1 MYGLSDRHFSLQN
14 YSSML
19 SRTSLSYPSDT
30 ISELL
35 LKVLL
40 VRNSLSRIK
49 PGPFYILSLPSGPL
63 TITIPRRAAKIRKP
77 KIQVHT
83 FYNKENICLHANR
96 IFMPWGGEHSSPFS
110 SGLRRVFSSPP
121 PPNGLPLFLT
131 IKFKGLRFV
140 FFVFCAL
147 TFTEP
152 DYENTYIFE

>member
-14 YSSML
+14 YSSVL
-19 SRTSLSYPSDT
+19 SRTFLSYASDT

-35 LKVLL
+35 LKVFL

-63 TITIPRRAAKIRKP
+63 TITIPPKFGNRKLKYIRFIIKKIFAYMQ
-77 KIQVHT
+77 IG
-83 FYNKENICLHANR
+83 YLCLV
-96 IFMPWGGEHSSPFS
+96 GEHSSPLS

-131 IKFKGLRFV
+131 I
-140 FFVFCAL
+140 
-147 TFTEP
+147 
-152 DYENTYIFE
+152 